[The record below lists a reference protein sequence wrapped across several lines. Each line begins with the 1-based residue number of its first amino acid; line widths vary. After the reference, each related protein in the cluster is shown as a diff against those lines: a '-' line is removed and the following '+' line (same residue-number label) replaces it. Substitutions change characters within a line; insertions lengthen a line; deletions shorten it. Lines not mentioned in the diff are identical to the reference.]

1 MDLRKV
7 FHTAVDFIC
16 LIDRVHA
23 RTVSLLLVD
32 DKGNVLCDYNAVK
45 GKYDDVFP
53 ATSPDRPRYRH
64 KPDAKNAVA
73 GAMRT
78 QRLCIVGPKEHDSP
92 SLRGYW
98 SVAVPLREN
107 GVVVGYLSGLLRS
120 DIEPEMGQA
129 LFSAYG
135 KFFEAE
141 LVRQRASEQLEGQVN
156 ILNTVLKA
164 LPFGCIVVDR
174 EGCVLYANE
183 QAEFYSGVPVQEM
196 TGSHMR
202 DLFFS
207 EDVLSEI
214 FEDGNAIVDQEV
226 FLKQQGSGQSIQ
238 AVRTAMPVPG
248 EDGSTVAVVDMLREM
263 RNVKATVNRFSGNQA
278 QYHFSDIIYRSA
290 AMAQV
295 IAVAKNVAFNHHPV
309 LIESESGTGK
319 ELLAQAIHN
328 ASPRKNG
335 PFVVL
340 DCSSIPK
347 DLAESELFGY
357 VSGAFTGAT
366 KGGKLGKAELASGGT
381 LFLDEIGEL
390 PLQLQIKLLRFLQ
403 TKTFTR
409 VGDTK
414 PISSNARIIAATNR
428 DLRQEIEKNN
438 FRLDLYFRLNVFLLR
453 LPPLRERREDIPV
466 LAKAFLHRYEREFGK
481 TGVTLSPEAERC
493 MLEYP
498 WPGNVRELENYM
510 IRCLAICQDTVL
522 PLHLPFSDGEGAVS
536 AVPDRQPKTAPDGAA
551 GIREALERCGGNVS
565 KAAAQL
571 GISRQ
576 TLYGKMAALGIETP
590 PKPSRQ
596 ALTPRSVAA
605 ALRTTGGNRSAA
617 AKLLG
622 ISRKTLYEKLKEFD
636 LA

>member
-32 DKGNVLCDYNAVK
+32 DKGNVLCDYNAVD

-53 ATSPDRPRYRH
+53 TTVPDRPRYRH
-64 KPDAKNAVA
+64 RPDAKNAVA

-78 QRLCIVGPKEHDSP
+78 QRLCLVGPTEHDSP
-92 SLRGYW
+92 SLWGYY
-98 SVAVPLREN
+98 SVAVPLRDN
-107 GVVVGYLSGLLRS
+107 GEVIGYLSGLLHS

-141 LVRQRASEQLEGQVN
+141 LVRQRASEQLEGQVS

-164 LPFGCIVVDR
+164 LPFGCIVVDQ

-183 QAEFYSGVPVQEM
+183 QAEFYSGVPAREM

-238 AVRTAMPVPG
+238 AVRTAMPVLG

-290 AMAQV
+290 AMEQV

-340 DCSSIPK
+340 DCSAIPK
-347 DLAESELFGY
+347 ELAESELFGY

-414 PISSNARIIAATNR
+414 AISSNARIIAATNR

-438 FRLDLYFRLNVFLLR
+438 FRLDLYFRLNVFLLH
-453 LPPLRERREDIPV
+453 LPPLRDRREDIPV
-466 LAKAFLHRYEREFGK
+466 LARSFLHRYEREFGK
-481 TGVTLSPEAERC
+481 TDVTLSSEAERC

-510 IRCLAICQDTVL
+510 IRCLALCQDTVL
-522 PLHLPFSDGEGAVS
+522 PQHLPFSAEEGVAPSATVQQSRMSSDGAV
-536 AVPDRQPKTAPDGAA
+536 A
-551 GIREALERCGGNVS
+551 IREVLGQCGGNIS

-571 GISRQ
+571 GMSRQ
-576 TLYGKMAALGIETP
+576 ALYGKMAALGIEAP
-590 PKPSRQ
+590 PKPVRQ
-596 ALTPRSVAA
+596 PLTPQSVAS